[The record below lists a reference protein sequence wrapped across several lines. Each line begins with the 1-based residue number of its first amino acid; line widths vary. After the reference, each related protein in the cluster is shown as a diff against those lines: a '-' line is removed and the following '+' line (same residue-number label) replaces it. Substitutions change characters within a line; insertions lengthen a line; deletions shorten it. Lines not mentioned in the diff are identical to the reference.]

1 MATYDFSN
9 AIPYVPTHVGELIND
24 ELVASGLSVEQLS
37 EKANIELIALNETI
51 SGKRQLSTEMALQIE
66 SVMGIPAS
74 LLLNIQI
81 QYNSFSAEKMNILR
95 RKLSFFKLSHITL
108 PKQICYIIHQQHP
121 KQEHCHTASYLQSFQ
136 YLVLLQPLAMFD
148 DDND

>member
-9 AIPYVPTHVGELIND
+9 AIPYAPTHVGELIND

-37 EKANIELIALNETI
+37 EKANIELMALNEII

-81 QYNSFSAEKMNILR
+81 QYNSFPNI
-95 RKLSFFKLSHITL
+95 HISPL
-108 PKQICYIIHQQHP
+108 PKQIRYIIYQQHP
-121 KQEHCHTASYLQSFQ
+121 KQEYCHTTSYF
-136 YLVLLQPLAMFD
+136 
-148 DDND
+148 

>member
-24 ELVASGLSVEQLS
+24 ELVGLSVEQLS

-81 QYNSFSAEKMNILR
+81 QYNSFLR
-95 RKLSFFKLSHITL
+95 RK
-108 PKQICYIIHQQHP
+108 
-121 KQEHCHTASYLQSFQ
+121 
-136 YLVLLQPLAMFD
+136 
-148 DDND
+148 

>member
-1 MATYDFSN
+1 MFVQKSTQKITQTIVFYGEYLFFSVENYRFSN
-9 AIPYVPTHVGELIND
+9 FP
-24 ELVASGLSVEQLS
+24 
-37 EKANIELIALNETI
+37 I
-51 SGKRQLSTEMALQIE
+51 S
-66 SVMGIPAS
+66 P
-74 LLLNIQI
+74 
-81 QYNSFSAEKMNILR
+81 
-95 RKLSFFKLSHITL
+95 L

>member
-1 MATYDFSN
+1 MYTTISIFIMIFELIINDRTLLWLHMIFSN

-81 QYNSFSAEKMNILR
+81 QYNSFLR
-95 RKLSFFKLSHITL
+95 RK
-108 PKQICYIIHQQHP
+108 
-121 KQEHCHTASYLQSFQ
+121 
-136 YLVLLQPLAMFD
+136 
-148 DDND
+148 

>member
-81 QYNSFSAEKMNILR
+81 QYNSFLR
-95 RKLSFFKLSHITL
+95 RKSIFSVENYRFSNFPISLTKADMLYNTPAASQAGIL
-108 PKQICYIIHQQHP
+108 PHYILFLIVPISRLAPIPCY
-121 KQEHCHTASYLQSFQ
+121 
-136 YLVLLQPLAMFD
+136 V
-148 DDND
+148 

>member
-9 AIPYVPTHVGELIND
+9 AIPYAPTHVGELIND

-37 EKANIELIALNETI
+37 EKANIGLTALNETI

-74 LLLNIQI
+74 
-81 QYNSFSAEKMNILR
+81 
-95 RKLSFFKLSHITL
+95 
-108 PKQICYIIHQQHP
+108 
-121 KQEHCHTASYLQSFQ
+121 
-136 YLVLLQPLAMFD
+136 
-148 DDND
+148 

>member
-81 QYNSFSAEKMNILR
+81 QYNRFLR
-95 RKLSFFKLSHITL
+95 RKGIFSVENYRFSNFPIS
-108 PKQICYIIHQQHP
+108 PY
-121 KQEHCHTASYLQSFQ
+121 QSR
-136 YLVLLQPLAMFD
+136 YAI
-148 DDND
+148 

>member
-1 MATYDFSN
+1 MIFQTPF
-9 AIPYVPTHVGELIND
+9 PMCPHVGELIND

-81 QYNSFSAEKMNILR
+81 QYNSFLR
-95 RKLSFFKLSHITL
+95 KK
-108 PKQICYIIHQQHP
+108 
-121 KQEHCHTASYLQSFQ
+121 
-136 YLVLLQPLAMFD
+136 
-148 DDND
+148 

>member
-1 MATYDFSN
+1 
-9 AIPYVPTHVGELIND
+9 
-24 ELVASGLSVEQLS
+24 LS

-81 QYNSFSAEKMNILR
+81 QYNSFLR
-95 RKLSFFKLSHITL
+95 RK
-108 PKQICYIIHQQHP
+108 
-121 KQEHCHTASYLQSFQ
+121 
-136 YLVLLQPLAMFD
+136 
-148 DDND
+148 

>member
-51 SGKRQLSTEMALQIE
+51 SGKRQLSTEMCLIRE
-66 SVMGIPAS
+66 KVVTFRMVKLNM
-74 LLLNIQI
+74 LLSIFL
-81 QYNSFSAEKMNILR
+81 
-95 RKLSFFKLSHITL
+95 IT
-108 PKQICYIIHQQHP
+108 K
-121 KQEHCHTASYLQSFQ
+121 
-136 YLVLLQPLAMFD
+136 
-148 DDND
+148 

>member
-1 MATYDFSN
+1 MIFELIINDRTLLWLHMIFQTP
-9 AIPYVPTHVGELIND
+9 IPYVPTHVGELIND

-81 QYNSFSAEKMNILR
+81 QYNSFLR
-95 RKLSFFKLSHITL
+95 RK
-108 PKQICYIIHQQHP
+108 
-121 KQEHCHTASYLQSFQ
+121 
-136 YLVLLQPLAMFD
+136 
-148 DDND
+148 

>member
-51 SGKRQLSTEMALQIE
+51 SGKRQLSTEMALQRI
-66 SVMGIPAS
+66 SYGDSCFIAS
-74 LLLNIQI
+74 EHPNSIQ
-81 QYNSFSAEKMNILR
+81 QFSAEKMNILR
-95 RKLSFFKLSHITL
+95 RKLSFFKLS
-108 PKQICYIIHQQHP
+108 
-121 KQEHCHTASYLQSFQ
+121 ES
-136 YLVLLQPLAMFD
+136 V
-148 DDND
+148 N

>member
-9 AIPYVPTHVGELIND
+9 AIPYAPTHVGGLIND

-66 SVMGIPAS
+66 SVMGILAHSCP
-74 LLLNIQI
+74 
-81 QYNSFSAEKMNILR
+81 SFLAVHRYGLR
-95 RKLSFFKLSHITL
+95 
-108 PKQICYIIHQQHP
+108 
-121 KQEHCHTASYLQSFQ
+121 
-136 YLVLLQPLAMFD
+136 VG
-148 DDND
+148 

>member
-81 QYNSFSAEKMNILR
+81 QYNSFPTFPYHLTKADMLYNTPAASQAGIQPHYILFLIVPISR
-95 RKLSFFKLSHITL
+95 
-108 PKQICYIIHQQHP
+108 
-121 KQEHCHTASYLQSFQ
+121 
-136 YLVLLQPLAMFD
+136 LAPIPC
-148 DDND
+148 

>member
-81 QYNSFSAEKMNILR
+81 QYNSFLR
-95 RKLSFFKLSHITL
+95 RKWIFSVENYRFSNFPISPYQNRYAI
-108 PKQICYIIHQQHP
+108 
-121 KQEHCHTASYLQSFQ
+121 
-136 YLVLLQPLAMFD
+136 
-148 DDND
+148 

>member
-9 AIPYVPTHVGELIND
+9 AIPYAPTHVGELIND

-37 EKANIELIALNETI
+37 EKANIELLALNEII

-66 SVMGIPAS
+66 SVMGDSCFIAS
-74 LLLNIQI
+74 EHPNSIQ
-81 QYNSFSAEKMNILR
+81 QFPTEKMNILR

-108 PKQICYIIHQQHP
+108 PKQIRNIIHQQHP
-121 KQEHCHTASYLQSFQ
+121 KQEHSHTTSYF
-136 YLVLLQPLAMFD
+136 
-148 DDND
+148 

>member
-24 ELVASGLSVEQLS
+24 ELVASGISYGDSCFIAS
-37 EKANIELIALNETI
+37 EHPN
-51 SGKRQLSTEMALQIE
+51 S
-66 SVMGIPAS
+66 
-74 LLLNIQI
+74 IQ
-81 QYNSFSAEKMNILR
+81 QFSAEKMNILR

>member
-37 EKANIELIALNETI
+37 EKANIELIAL
-51 SGKRQLSTEMALQIE
+51 RQLSTEMALQIE

-81 QYNSFSAEKMNILR
+81 QYNSFLR
-95 RKLSFFKLSHITL
+95 RK
-108 PKQICYIIHQQHP
+108 
-121 KQEHCHTASYLQSFQ
+121 
-136 YLVLLQPLAMFD
+136 
-148 DDND
+148 

>member
-9 AIPYVPTHVGELIND
+9 AIPYAPTHVGELIND

-37 EKANIELIALNETI
+37 EKANIELMALNEII
-51 SGKRQLSTEMALQIE
+51 SGERQLSTEMALQIE

-81 QYNSFSAEKMNILR
+81 QYNSFLR
-95 RKLSFFKLSHITL
+95 RK
-108 PKQICYIIHQQHP
+108 
-121 KQEHCHTASYLQSFQ
+121 
-136 YLVLLQPLAMFD
+136 
-148 DDND
+148 

>member
-37 EKANIELIALNETI
+37 EKANIELTALNETI

-66 SVMGIPAS
+66 SVMGIPAL

-81 QYNSFSAEKMNILR
+81 QYNSFLR
-95 RKLSFFKLSHITL
+95 RKRIFSVENYRFSNFPIS
-108 PKQICYIIHQQHP
+108 PY
-121 KQEHCHTASYLQSFQ
+121 QSR
-136 YLVLLQPLAMFD
+136 YAI
-148 DDND
+148 

>member
-37 EKANIELIALNETI
+37 EKA
-51 SGKRQLSTEMALQIE
+51 
-66 SVMGIPAS
+66 
-74 LLLNIQI
+74 
-81 QYNSFSAEKMNILR
+81 NILR

>member
-66 SVMGIPAS
+66 SVMRIPAS

-81 QYNSFSAEKMNILR
+81 QYNSFLR
-95 RKLSFFKLSHITL
+95 RK
-108 PKQICYIIHQQHP
+108 
-121 KQEHCHTASYLQSFQ
+121 
-136 YLVLLQPLAMFD
+136 
-148 DDND
+148 

>member
-51 SGKRQLSTEMALQIE
+51 SGKRQLSTEMALRIE

-81 QYNSFSAEKMNILR
+81 QYNSFQT
-95 RKLSFFKLSHITL
+95 FPYHL

-121 KQEHCHTASYLQSFQ
+121 KQEYCHTTSYF
-136 YLVLLQPLAMFD
+136 
-148 DDND
+148 

>member
-9 AIPYVPTHVGELIND
+9 AIPYVPTHVGKLIND

-81 QYNSFSAEKMNILR
+81 QYNSFLR
-95 RKLSFFKLSHITL
+95 RK
-108 PKQICYIIHQQHP
+108 
-121 KQEHCHTASYLQSFQ
+121 
-136 YLVLLQPLAMFD
+136 
-148 DDND
+148 